1 MGNYGFDLIS
11 WWTVKNWLETREK
24 VLATKR
30 AYEFDERT
38 QYLRMYPEPNSS
50 TRFWGVIACY
60 VERPIRDIIKEN
72 DNEDKIKK
80 LEDENNIIKN
90 MFETKIKEME
100 NEYNKI
106 EEENNI
112 LKDKNNIY
120 LEKIND
126 SINKIE
132 NFENE
137 LSKIKKPI
145 NNIIYNKKNTP
156 RYITP
161 RKIII

>member
-1 MGNYGFDLIS
+1 MIRIRNTDII
-11 WWTVKNWLETREK
+11 N
-24 VLATKR
+24 KR
-30 AYEFDERT
+30 RKFNFPVENSFIYE
-38 QYLRMYPEPNSS
+38 S
-50 TRFWGVIACY
+50 V
-60 VERPIRDIIKEN
+60 RDIIKEN
-72 DNEDKIKK
+72 DKIKK
-80 LEDENNIIKN
+80 LEDENNSIKN
-90 MFETKIKEME
+90 MFELKIKEME
-100 NEYNKI
+100 DEYHKI

-120 LEKIND
+120 LDKIND
-126 SINKIE
+126 SISKIE